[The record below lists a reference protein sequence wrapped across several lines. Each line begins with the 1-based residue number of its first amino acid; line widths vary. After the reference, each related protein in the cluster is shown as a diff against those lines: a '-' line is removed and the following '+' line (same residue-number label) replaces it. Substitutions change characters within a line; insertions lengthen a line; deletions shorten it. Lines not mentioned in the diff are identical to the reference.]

1 MVPGVSIKEGDSRL
15 LLLVLGSRAFSDLLF
30 VSDPVHGYP
39 SHPPDLTTP
48 QGSTSK
54 APQLITMSAPGSEG
68 TQTLSLVDTVSLT
81 EPLSKTSVF
90 ITSTQKL

>member
-1 MVPGVSIKEGDSRL
+1 MVPGASDKEGTVDSRL
-15 LLLVLGSRAFSDLLF
+15 LLLVFSDLLF

-54 APQLITMSAPGSEG
+54 VPQLITMSAQGSEG
-68 TQTLSLVDTVSLT
+68 TQTLPLADTISLT